1 MTLPHRG
8 NILSTILAAATP
20 WILIPGLKLGNGL
33 EVTGVGHHDG
43 AGLLQLVEGGHL
55 GLLLV
60 WLGHG
65 DRSATPSSAVAFREE
80 EEE

>member
-8 NILSTILAAATP
+8 NILSTISAAATP
-20 WILIPGLKLGNGL
+20 WSLIPGFKLGNGL

-65 DRSATPSSAVAFREE
+65 DRSATPKQCSGFQGGG
-80 EEE
+80 